1 MVTNDT
7 PGTGSTTAEPGA
19 PVGGEAPA
27 MPAAY
32 NGSGFDPAVAHPAR
46 VYNYWLGGKDHFPA
60 DRQVAEEVKRQ
71 RPQVVASAWANR
83 AFLARAV
90 RFLVAQCGI
99 GQIVDIGTGLP
110 APSNTH
116 EVAQEV
122 DPSCRVVYVD
132 NDPLVLAHARALLAS
147 TTPQGRCD
155 YVDGDLREPETI
167 VAQAARTLDFTRPAA
182 VLLLAIVHFL
192 PDSDGPAEIV
202 ARLASTLA
210 PGSYLA
216 ITHLTADFA
225 PEQVT
230 AAVTAYNTMAPAP
243 VIPRTHTQVSALFG
257 ALPLLAPGVVPVAEW
272 RPPVGKLGRPADL
285 HAGVARIPDPSA
297 VVGWRL

>member
-1 MVTNDT
+1 LDT
-7 PGTGSTTAEPGA
+7 S
-19 PVGGEAPA
+19 
-27 MPAAY
+27 
-32 NGSGFDPAVAHPAR
+32 VAHPAR
-46 VYNYWLGGKDHFPA
+46 VYSYWLGGKDNFPA
-60 DRQVAEEVKRQ
+60 DRQAAEEVKRH

-90 RFLVAQCGI
+90 RFLVTECGI
-99 GQIVDIGTGLP
+99 GQFVDIGTGLP

-122 DPSCRVVYVD
+122 DPSSRVVYVD

-147 TTPQGRCD
+147 TTPQGACA
-155 YVDGDLREPETI
+155 YVDGDLREPEAI
-167 VAQAARTLDFTRPAA
+167 VAQAARTLDFTRPTA
-182 VLLLAIVHFL
+182 VLLLAIMHFL
-192 PDSDGPAEIV
+192 PDSDGPAGIV

-225 PEQVT
+225 PDQVT

-243 VIPRTHTQVSALFG
+243 VIPRTHTQVSALFAG
-257 ALPLLAPGVVPVAEW
+257 LPLLAPGVVPIAEW
-272 RPPVGKLGRPADL
+272 RPPVGKSARPGDL
-285 HAGVARIPDPSA
+285 HAGIARIPHPA
-297 VVGWRL
+297 AATGWRP